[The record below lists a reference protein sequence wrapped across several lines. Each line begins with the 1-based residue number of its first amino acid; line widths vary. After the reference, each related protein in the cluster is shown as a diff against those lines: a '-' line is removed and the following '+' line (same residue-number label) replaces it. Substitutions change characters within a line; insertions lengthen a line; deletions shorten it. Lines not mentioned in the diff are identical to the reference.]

1 MERTNWCRR
10 ASMVSLLLCS
20 VDWSDVDKASRSC
33 TRPLISHAGRLL
45 AAAELLLLPLDE
57 ADDRDEVGASTLARL
72 ALGAAVLD
80 VELVPH
86 NHVEIEIIRCKN
98 RKARARAVI
107 PRSSDT
113 RSSGGCG
120 SSRRGSSELVTLS
133 LGRESLC
140 RGSGRRRRGL
150 GEARHARGGRG
161 VDRATRQWRSL

>member
-1 MERTNWCRR
+1 
-10 ASMVSLLLCS
+10 LCS

-86 NHVEIEIIRCKN
+86 NHVEIEIEIIRCEN
-98 RKARARAVI
+98 QKARARA
-107 PRSSDT
+107 RSYRAAAT
-113 RSSGGCG
+113 REAVEDVAARGAAAAS
-120 SSRRGSSELVTLS
+120 SSRFLLAVRVCAEAAADDAVGLVRRDMLEEVVVLT
-133 LGRESLC
+133 GRLD
-140 RGSGRRRRGL
+140 SG
-150 GEARHARGGRG
+150 ARC
-161 VDRATRQWRSL
+161 D